1 MISIK
6 RNAVL
11 TLDITPCI
19 KPRTAI
25 GFAGQSHRKRSS
37 RLILLAVLF
46 AVLELESCQAD
57 GQEPVQQR
65 YGALLLHRIGPSVGF
80 QRGVIDDAHLG
91 AFDRDPVLTQDAE
104 SPGEILG
111 RHPKQ
116 RSQ

>member
-1 MISIK
+1 LISIK

-57 GQEPVQQR
+57 GQEPVQQ
-65 YGALLLHRIGPSVGF
+65 
-80 QRGVIDDAHLG
+80 
-91 AFDRDPVLTQDAE
+91 
-104 SPGEILG
+104 
-111 RHPKQ
+111 
-116 RSQ
+116 